1 MRGRPRRREAR
12 GREDGGREACQRRDE
27 GGRWEWIRAKL
38 ELRSE
43 DSSRGNR
50 INGEPSSEVR
60 VPQPVGWGGGDDDPD
75 VEADGPV
82 VLNWVEF
89 YCSGCRAA
97 EFQHHRI

>member
-1 MRGRPRRREAR
+1 MRR
-12 GREDGGREACQRRDE
+12 REDGGREACQRRDE

-60 VPQPVGWGGGDDDPD
+60 VPQPQESSDVWGGTMILMDALDGEILGD

-89 YCSGCRAA
+89 YC
-97 EFQHHRI
+97 